1 MCVAAIVS
9 GNRSY
14 EAVQCILNTQ
24 QCFCV
29 DHSGREIDGTRRL
42 SDEGR
47 PNCTDRSTY
56 TLENGSI
63 EIGVVPSTSRVDYDH
78 WCRQIGYC
86 RPEQGK
92 KFTLFSQCSLFS
104 CMYTAPRPLTPCK
117 EHVSEILRLHARALS
132 REEFYNLSIW
142 LPLCQDADPLSSR
155 TYQHKQCLVQVC

>member
-92 KFTLFSQCSLFS
+92 IYPFLTMFFVLLYVYSTSSTYAMQGTRLGN
-104 CMYTAPRPLTPCK
+104 TPTPCPGAESRGVLQL
-117 EHVSEILRLHARALS
+117 EHLVAVVSGR
-132 REEFYNLSIW
+132 
-142 LPLCQDADPLSSR
+142 
-155 TYQHKQCLVQVC
+155 